1 MQNPKLPHPIKAIIG
16 LGNPGLRYAY
26 TRHNIGFRVIDE
38 LAKKYGAQ
46 WRKYPEMEY
55 ARIAFDGLTTEQ
67 SGSPRVQG
75 IALVKPQTFMNNSGQ
90 VIPDLKKE
98 GIKPEEI
105 LVVHDEL
112 ELPFGDIAF
121 KFGGSAKGHN
131 GLKSIIAAAGPDFAR
146 LRIGI
151 GRPQQKEEVPNY
163 VLQTFSQDNMQIN
176 EIIDRS
182 IGLIISAL

>member
-1 MQNPKLPHPIKAIIG
+1 MQNSKLPHKIKAIIG

-46 WRKYPEMEY
+46 WRKYPNMEY
-55 ARIAFDGLTTEQ
+55 ARMQLDGLNPDQ
-67 SGSPRVQG
+67 FGPPQIQG
-75 IALVKPQTFMNNSGQ
+75 VALVKPLTFMNNSGD
-90 VIPDLKKE
+90 VIPALKKE

-131 GLKSIIAAAGPDFAR
+131 GLKSIIAAAGADFAR

-163 VLQTFSQDNMQIN
+163 VLQSFSQDNMQID
-176 EIIDRS
+176 EIIERS
-182 IGLIISAL
+182 TALILDVL